1 MSKVALVT
9 DSTAYIPAELSKQA
23 TIETVP
29 LQVIWGD
36 ETQRDGVDIQPA
48 QFYQRLQTTRT
59 LPTTSQPSPAAFK
72 GVYEKLL
79 SQGYQILSVHISS
92 KLSGTVDSAQQA
104 RNMLPNAPIEIID
117 SQLTSMGMGYPV
129 LIAARA
135 AEQGATLQECKILAE
150 QACHNS
156 GIIFAV
162 NTLEFLH
169 RGGRI
174 GGAAAF
180 LGTALNLKPLLELRG
195 GRIEAV
201 ERIRTMSKATER
213 LLDLIEQRVGARTP
227 IHLAAV
233 HAAGPEMAEALLEKA
248 RARFSL
254 TAVNQT
260 AIADVSPVI
269 GVHTGPGCVGLTFTA
284 GM

>member
-9 DSTAYIPAELSKQA
+9 DSTAYIPAELSKQSA
-23 TIETVP
+23 IYTVP

-36 ETQRDGVDIQPA
+36 ETQRDGIDITPEA
-48 QFYQRLQTTRT
+48 FYTRLQSARV

-72 GVYEKLL
+72 SIYEELL

-92 KLSGTVDSAQQA
+92 KLSGTIDSAQQA
-104 RNMLPNAPIEIID
+104 KAMLPQAPIEIVD
-117 SQLTSMGMGYPV
+117 SELTSMGMGYPV
-129 LIAARA
+129 LLAARA
-135 AEQGATLQECKILAE
+135 AEQGATLKECKTLAE
-150 QACHNS
+150 QACRNS

-213 LLDLIEQRVGARTP
+213 LLDLIEQRVGSRTP
-227 IHLAAV
+227 IRLAAV
-233 HAAGPEMAEALLEKA
+233 HAGARELAETLLEKA
-248 RARFSL
+248 RTRFSISS
-254 TAVNQT
+254 VSQT
-260 AIADVSPVI
+260 SIAEVSPVI